1 MRWLPDQ
8 VFRAL
13 KASFVPDSCFAKG
26 PTKPRAGV
34 RSHVLDH
41 TDDSAPSQELPCHVG
56 SSLGKEAEGAGSL
69 PVSPIRLCPRR
80 QANWL
85 SRMEA
90 YEGERPRGPHPKEL
104 TLQSAVSG
112 LPLARELLQ
121 PWVQSLRTGIE
132 SPADK
137 HRGTGYGAS
146 RFLPSVS

>member
-1 MRWLPDQ
+1 M
-8 VFRAL
+8 
-13 KASFVPDSCFAKG
+13 
-26 PTKPRAGV
+26 
-34 RSHVLDH
+34 
-41 TDDSAPSQELPCHVG
+41 G

-85 SRMEA
+85 SQMEA
-90 YEGERPRGPHPKEL
+90 YEGERPRGPHTKEL

-132 SPADK
+132 SPADE